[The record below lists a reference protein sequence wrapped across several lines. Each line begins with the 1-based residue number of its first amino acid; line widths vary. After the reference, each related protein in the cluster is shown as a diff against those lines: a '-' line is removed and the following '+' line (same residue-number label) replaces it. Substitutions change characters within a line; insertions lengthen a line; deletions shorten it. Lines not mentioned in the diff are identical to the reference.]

1 MKIGMLVHNPP
12 YQGGI
17 VQYSVL
23 LVNSMKDSVDFNLV
37 GFKSLY
43 PPFFYKGKLPKKD
56 RSGIHFFKK
65 SKNFVTWYN
74 PFSWACAYFQFKDC
88 DIIHLHWVS
97 PLLAPLQYKILML
110 NRVFYRKKVVL
121 TCHNIE
127 PHESTIV
134 DKIFT
139 KMVFSKVDHFI
150 VHAEQNRKRLIGHY
164 KIKANHVHTIPHGTF
179 GYFTQWKKESNNELR
194 KEFGFNDQD
203 KIILFFGYIREY
215 KGLRYLIKAL
225 PNILKEVPEAKL
237 VIAGELWQDWK
248 TYEDEIRKAG
258 VGDKIKVYPKYIP
271 DHYVHKFFDLADIC
285 VLPYFNT
292 EQTIS
297 GPLLVS
303 IAFNKPII
311 VSNVGGISE
320 FLEHGKNA
328 LIVHGGDV
336 KELEENVIRLL
347 NDEKLQK
354 KLIKGAHEK
363 DKTFEWS
370 NVAKSTLE
378 IYKEILK

>member
-23 LVNSMKDSVDFNLV
+23 LVNSMKDVDFNLV

-43 PPFFYKGKLPKKD
+43 PPFFYKGQLPKID
-56 RSGIHFFKK
+56 RSGIHFFKE

-74 PFSWACAYFQFKDC
+74 PLSWARAYFQLSKS

-97 PLLAPLQYKILML
+97 PLLAPLQFFILRL
-110 NRVFYRKKVVL
+110 NRVFYRRKVVL

-127 PHESTIV
+127 PHESTIF

-139 KMVFSKVDHFI
+139 KLVFSKVDHFV
-150 VHAEQNRKRLIGHY
+150 VHAEQNRKRLINNYH
-164 KIKANHVHTIPHGTF
+164 ISSENVHTVPHGTF
-179 GYFTQWKKESNNELR
+179 GYFTQWKKETNSELR
-194 KEFGFNDQD
+194 EEFLYSPKD

-215 KGLRYLIKAL
+215 KGLRYLIRAL
-225 PNILKEVPEAKL
+225 PGILKEVPDAKL
-237 VIAGELWQDWK
+237 IVAGELWQDLK
-248 TYEDEIRKAG
+248 IYEEEIRRAG
-258 VGDKIKVYPKYIP
+258 VEKYIRVYSKYVV
-271 DHYVHKFFDLADIC
+271 DQDVHKFFDLADIC
-285 VLPYFNT
+285 VLPYHNT

-303 IAFNKPII
+303 IAFNKPIV

-320 FLEHGKNA
+320 FLENGQNA
-328 LIVHGGDV
+328 LIVNGGDV
-336 KELEENVIRLL
+336 KELEDNVIRLL
-347 NDEKLQK
+347 KDKKLQK
-354 KLIKGAHEK
+354 KLVIGARK
-363 DKTFEWS
+363 LDSTFDWKNVGDKTI
-370 NVAKSTLE
+370 E

>member
-56 RSGIHFFKK
+56 RSGIHFFKE

-74 PFSWACAYFQFKDC
+74 PFSWARAYFQFKDC

-110 NRVFYRKKVVL
+110 NRVFYRKKVVV

-139 KMVFSKVDHFI
+139 RMVFSKVDHFI

-164 KIKANHVHTIPHGTF
+164 KIKVNHVHTIPHGTF

-194 KEFGFNDQD
+194 KEFGFSEKD

-215 KGLRYLIKAL
+215 KGLRYLIRAL
-225 PNILKEVPEAKL
+225 PNILKEVSEAKL

-328 LIVHGGDV
+328 LVVRGGDV

-370 NVAKSTLE
+370 NVAKNTLE

>member
-1 MKIGMLVHNPP
+1 MKIGMLVDNPP

-56 RSGIHFFKK
+56 RSGIHFFKE

-74 PFSWACAYFQFKDC
+74 PFSWARAYFQFKDC

-110 NRVFYRKKVVL
+110 NRVFYRKKVVV

-139 KMVFSKVDHFI
+139 RMVFSKVDHFI

-164 KIKANHVHTIPHGTF
+164 KIKVNHVHTIPHGTF

-194 KEFGFNDQD
+194 KEFGFSEKD

-215 KGLRYLIKAL
+215 KGLRYLIRAL
-225 PNILKEVPEAKL
+225 PNILKEVSEAKL

-328 LIVHGGDV
+328 LVVRGGDV

-370 NVAKSTLE
+370 NVAKNTLE